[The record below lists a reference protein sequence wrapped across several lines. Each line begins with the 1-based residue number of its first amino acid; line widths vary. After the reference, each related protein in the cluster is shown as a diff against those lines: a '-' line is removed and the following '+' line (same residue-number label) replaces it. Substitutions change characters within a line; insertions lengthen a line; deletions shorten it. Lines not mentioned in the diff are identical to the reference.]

1 MRHCLCLGQIYF
13 EKIRSCMLLH
23 APAYNP
29 GTTVDP
35 LPGAQRTAGLAQ
47 LALSRPGTLTNNG
60 AISRCPSKGALSQSL
75 STIFGSSTSCERFTR
90 GEPCPE
96 SQPRIC
102 RLLLSHRSYRMFS
115 NTHRVLPYLLVFG
128 CCAAA
133 WLGLCRTVAYA
144 AQRNQSGLE
153 SSVAG
158 GVTPWLAL
166 GCGELQC
173 Q

>member
-47 LALSRPGTLTNNG
+47 LALSRPGTFSNNG

-102 RLLLSHRSYRMFS
+102 RLLLSHRSYRVFS
-115 NTHRVLPYLLVFG
+115 NTHRVLPYITGVWLLRG
-128 CCAAA
+128 CMAGAVQD
-133 WLGLCRTVAYA
+133 CRVCSATEPEWA
-144 AQRNQSGLE
+144 RE
-153 SSVAG
+153 
-158 GVTPWLAL
+158 L
-166 GCGELQC
+166 GCWRRHPLARLGMR
-173 Q
+173 